1 MNTDNDFEYLV
12 KKKVFEN
19 ITVKSVTL
27 VRERGFEV
35 SNAYF
40 NHIYNNDS

>member
-1 MNTDNDFEYLV
+1 MNTDNDLEYLV

-19 ITVKSVTL
+19 NAVKSVTS
-27 VRERGFEV
+27 VGERGFEV

-40 NHIYNNDS
+40 NHIHNNDS